1 MSGRRFFKEPRGAVV
16 PFYKALAV
24 RLGKRHVR
32 PHSWGGSL
40 TPMFATIY
48 VAALLTFTQPSIER
62 VQILNFYRP
71 PLRGQDAPGLR
82 CQALAYGDWVYA
94 TRAAEPR
101 ARVAFQR
108 TAVAVTGQQLE
119 GFTPVLLENGQR
131 GWMETKVMQAHQ
143 PSNYVPNLG
152 HCHATLRSNG
162 AASLAWTSQ

>member
-1 MSGRRFFKEPRGAVV
+1 M
-16 PFYKALAV
+16 AV
-24 RLGKRHVR
+24 RLGEHHVR
-32 PHSWGGSL
+32 PHSTGGSL

-48 VAALLTFTQPSIER
+48 VAALLATTQPVIER

-101 ARVAFQR
+101 TRIAFQR

-119 GFTPVLLENGQR
+119 GFTPVLLETGQR
-131 GWMETKVMQAHQ
+131 GWMETKVMQTRQ
-143 PSNYVPNLG
+143 PLNYMPNLG

-162 AASLAWTSQ
+162 TANLSWTAQ